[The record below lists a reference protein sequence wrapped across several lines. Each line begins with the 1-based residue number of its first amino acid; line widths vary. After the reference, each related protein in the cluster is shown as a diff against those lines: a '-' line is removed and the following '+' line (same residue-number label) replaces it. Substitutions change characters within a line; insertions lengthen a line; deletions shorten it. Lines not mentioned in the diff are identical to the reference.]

1 MPTPHTATLL
11 TSCPDRPGLVR
22 AIARFI
28 NEHDGNIVH
37 LDQHVDQ
44 AHRVFFMRVEWELQ
58 GFDIPDAEL
67 PERFAAIAGSHEMEW
82 SLHFSEERPRLAIF
96 VSHEPHCLYD
106 LLARHA
112 AGELPVEI
120 PLVVS
125 NHETLR
131 PAAERFGIPF
141 HVFPV
146 TRENKAEQE
155 AAELALLAA
164 NKIDTV
170 VLARYMQIV
179 SADFVS
185 HYENRIINIHHSF
198 LPAFAGARPYHQAY
212 ERGVKIIGATGHYV
226 TSALDEGP
234 IIAQD
239 VIRVTHEHGI
249 PDLVRQGKDL
259 EKIVLA
265 RAVWAHALR
274 KVLVH
279 GNRTIVFP

>member
-11 TSCPDRPGLVR
+11 TSCPDRQGLVR

-28 NEHDGNIVH
+28 NEHDGNILH

-44 AHRVFFMRVEWELQ
+44 THRVFFMRVEWERD

-67 PERFAAIAGSHEMEW
+67 PERFAAIASSYQMEW
-82 SLHFSEERPRLAIF
+82 SLHFSEQRPRVAIF

-120 PLVVS
+120 PLVVG

-131 PAAERFGIPF
+131 PAAERFDIPF
-141 HVFPV
+141 HHFPI
-146 TRENKAEQE
+146 TRENKAAQE
-155 AAELALLAA
+155 AAELALLAEHRV
-164 NKIDTV
+164 DTV

-179 SADFVS
+179 TPEFIGRIGD
-185 HYENRIINIHHSF
+185 RIINIHHSF

-212 ERGVKIIGATGHYV
+212 ERGFKIIGATAHYV
-226 TSALDEGP
+226 TAQLDEGP

-239 VIRVTHEHGI
+239 VIRVTHEHAV